1 MLTPAFAEKV
11 EGLLDEGDWIVIEE
25 IARRPEAGKL
35 IRGGAGLRKIRV
47 ALPGRGKR
55 GGARVIYF
63 WRREEIL
70 YFLDMYPKN
79 EKEDLSAAELKAMV
93 KLIEDL

>member
-1 MLTPAFAEKV
+1 MTPAFAEKV
-11 EGLLDEGDWIVIEE
+11 EDLLGEEDGNVLEE

-47 ALPGRGKR
+47 ALPGRGKS

-70 YFLDMYPKN
+70 YFLDMYSKN
-79 EKEDLSAAELKAMV
+79 EKEDLSAAELKALV
-93 KLIEDL
+93 KLIEGL